1 MAKQLRSLR
10 VPAEFDDFISDLSVD
25 FSRQTGFPVNKS
37 ATMRRMATKLNGKL
51 VTRGADFDFIV
62 FGRKRKRI

>member
-10 VPAEFDDFISDLSVD
+10 VPAEFDDFVLDLSKD

-37 ATMRRMATKLNGKL
+37 ATMRRMATKLKDKI
-51 VTRGADFDFIV
+51 VTRGNDFDWIIL
-62 FGRKRKRI
+62 GKKRKL